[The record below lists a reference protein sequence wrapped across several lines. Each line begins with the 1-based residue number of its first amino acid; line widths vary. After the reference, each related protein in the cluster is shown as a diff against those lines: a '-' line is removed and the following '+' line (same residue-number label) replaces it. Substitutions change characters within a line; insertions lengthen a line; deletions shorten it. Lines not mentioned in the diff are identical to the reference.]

1 MINIAELVQSHG
13 WRAFMAKLY
22 GLGAAIVIVGAL
34 FKIQHWPGA
43 GFFLTL
49 GLLTEA
55 TIFTF
60 SAFEPLHED
69 LDWTLVYPE
78 LAGLTDEGEL
88 EHYRKESR
96 PTGGGGAGSEA
107 LARFDEMLEKG
118 DIGQE
123 LFNKLGEG
131 LKKLSKT
138 TDNLSEISDAAVATN
153 EFSNKV
159 RNATESFG
167 TLHTNYSESAGAL
180 NNSIGLL
187 STTYQQLSD
196 SLINKFDSIKTGG
209 SSYAEKLET
218 LNKNLA
224 ALNAV
229 YELQLKGANE
239 QVKDSQELYKGL
251 GNMIND
257 LKESVKETNTYKEEI
272 TKLHKN
278 LSELNQIY
286 GNMLSAMSITNNSRN

>member
-1 MINIAELVQSHG
+1 MLNISEIVQSHG
-13 WRAFMAKLY
+13 WKSFMAKLY
-22 GLGAAIVIVGAL
+22 GLGAAVVIVGAL
-34 FKIQHWPGA
+34 FKIMHWPGS
-43 GFFLTL
+43 GLFLTL

-55 TIFTF
+55 IIFTF

-69 LDWTLVYPE
+69 IDWTLVYPE

-88 EHYRKESR
+88 EHFRKESR
-96 PTGGGGAGSEA
+96 PVGGGASTGA

-131 LKKLSKT
+131 LKNLSKST
-138 TDNLSEISDAAVATN
+138 NNLNEISDATVATN
-153 EFSNKV
+153 EFSTKV
-159 RNATESFG
+159 RSAAESFS
-167 TLHTNYSESAGAL
+167 TLHTNYSESAGSL

-187 STTYQQLSD
+187 SNTYQQLSD
-196 SLINKFDSIKTGG
+196 SLSNKFDVIK
-209 SSYAEKLET
+209 SSGASYTEKLEN
-218 LNKNLA
+218 LNKNLS

-257 LKESVKETNTYKEEI
+257 LKDSVKETNTYKEEI

-286 GNMLSAMSITNNSRN
+286 GNMLSAMSITNNSKN